1 MDSVR
6 PPAHTMKKPAPTPS
20 ALRPS
25 APPPEAGDARGRRGI
40 QSIEVGGQLLRALAA
55 EASPMMLR
63 DLALAAGMPA
73 AKAHPYLVSFGKLG
87 LVTQDTETNRY
98 RLGPLALQM
107 GLASLAQLD
116 PVREA
121 LPTIAA
127 LAAAIDQTVALAVW
141 GNQGPTIVR
150 IEQSGHPL
158 HVNMRTG
165 TVMSLL
171 QTATGRVFAAFLSSK
186 LTGAMID
193 AEWRALPP
201 IGGRRTTRRE
211 VDAELEAVRAHRL
224 SQAVGQPIPGI
235 NALSAPVFDHG
246 GGIELVITAMGPS
259 GTFDARLDG
268 PIARELTACAG
279 GLSVRLGYTG
289 P

>member
-1 MDSVR
+1 
-6 PPAHTMKKPAPTPS
+6 MKKPAPTQS

-55 EASPMMLR
+55 QASPMMLR

-87 LVTQDTETNRY
+87 MITQDTATNRY

-121 LPTIAA
+121 LPAIAA
-127 LAAAIDQTVALAVW
+127 LAGAIDQTVALAVW

-171 QTATGRVFAAFLSSK
+171 QTATGRVFAAFLPSK
-186 LTGAMID
+186 LTGPMID
-193 AEWRALPP
+193 AEWRALPAMA
-201 IGGRRTTRRE
+201 GRRMTRRDVE
-211 VDAELEAVRAHRL
+211 EELATVRRHRL
-224 SQAVGQPIPGI
+224 AQAVGQPIPGI

-268 PIARELTACAG
+268 PIAQALTACARE
-279 GLSVRLGYTG
+279 LSARLGNAG

>member
-1 MDSVR
+1 
-6 PPAHTMKKPAPTPS
+6 MKKPAPTPS

-55 EASPMMLR
+55 QGSPMMLR

-87 LVTQDTETNRY
+87 LVAQDTATNRY

-121 LPTIAA
+121 LPAIAA
-127 LAAAIDQTVALAVW
+127 LAGAIDQTIALAVW

-171 QTATGRVFAAFLSSK
+171 QTATGRVFAAFLPSR
-186 LTGAMID
+186 LTAPMID
-193 AEWRALPP
+193 AEWRALPAVA
-201 IGGRRTTRRE
+201 GRRMTRRE
-211 VDAELEAVRAHRL
+211 VEDELATVRQHRL
-224 SQAVGQPIPGI
+224 AQAVGQPIPGI

-246 GGIELVITAMGPS
+246 GGLELAITAMGPA
-259 GTFDARLDG
+259 GTFDAQLDG
-268 PIARELTACAG
+268 PIAGALTACTRA
-279 GLSVRLGYTG
+279 LSARLGYVES
-289 P
+289 